1 MAQRDSEGPSRDEV
15 QRRIQSLYDRAETAT
30 GNFNATRAMSTGT
43 RRRSDPVLGRQRRRS
58 DPALDDVARE
68 WFDAARAKLGPTVP
82 AVLPADRMPAG
93 AAGDGPVVP
102 AGRPG
107 NELPALE
114 RANSDRP
121 VRELTA
127 GPASGSDRPVRELT
141 AGPVAELTAGPM
153 ATLPAAPAS
162 RQETPRALP
171 GAPAEPG
178 RSTPTTAKERSRRKL
193 AAAREMLDRHAAQ
206 QGPAGGTWGT
216 PEALGDSGQAWQQVQ
231 TAGVAAVLP
240 GMSPAADLALTA
252 VPSAVGP
259 SPIAP
264 SLDTST
270 GVAVPAPPATTPGPA
285 TSTAFA
291 VPAPPASAPGPAAT
305 TAFAMS
311 GPPATAPVPT
321 ASMPLTGPDTF
332 AATAPLPAPAPGA
345 VPAPGAP
352 APGSSASF
360 ATSLLPV
367 TAPHATASMPLT
379 GPATFAATATPAAT
393 APAAV
398 SAPGAPALP
407 VADAFVGVPGT
418 GYGTKA
424 AKALAFA
431 RAQIG
436 KPCVW
441 GATGP
446 DSYDAPGLT
455 QAAWKAAGV
464 VLPRSAPD
472 QAAMGTPVSLT
483 ALQPGDLVFFHEGAG
498 HVGICTGNGMM
509 IHAPGPGAYIRE
521 ESLHYAGQSAIHGA
535 VRPA

>member
-43 RRRSDPVLGRQRRRS
+43 RRRTDPALGRQRRRS

-82 AVLPADRMPAG
+82 AVLPTDRMPDG
-93 AAGDGPVVP
+93 AAGDRPVIP
-102 AGRPG
+102 ARRPG
-107 NELPALE
+107 KELPALE
-114 RANSDRP
+114 RANPDQP

-127 GPASGSDRPVRELT
+127 GPASGSDRTVRELT
-141 AGPVAELTAGPM
+141 AGPVAELTAGPT
-153 ATLPAAPAS
+153 ATLPDAPAS
-162 RQETPRALP
+162 WQETPRALP
-171 GAPAEPG
+171 GAPAESG

-206 QGPAGGTWGT
+206 QGPAGGGWGT
-216 PEALGDSGQAWQQVQ
+216 PQALGDGGQAWQRGQ
-231 TAGVAAVLP
+231 TAGVTAVLP
-240 GMSPAADLALTA
+240 GTSPAADLALTA

-270 GVAVPAPPATTPGPA
+270 ALAVPAPPATTPSPA

-291 VPAPPASAPGPAAT
+291 VPAPSATEPVPTAT
-305 TAFAMS
+305 TAFAVPAPPATEPAFAMPA
-311 GPPATAPVPT
+311 PPATAPVPA
-321 ASMPLTGPDTF
+321 ASMPLNGPDAL
-332 AATAPLPAPAPGA
+332 AATTPLAATAPGA
-345 VPAPGAP
+345 VPAPVA
-352 APGSSASF
+352 
-360 ATSLLPV
+360 
-367 TAPHATASMPLT
+367 LT
-379 GPATFAATATPAAT
+379 
-393 APAAV
+393 
-398 SAPGAPALP
+398 LP
-407 VADAFVGVPGT
+407 VADAFVGLPDT

-446 DSYDAPGLT
+446 DSYDASGLI

-464 VLPRSAPD
+464 VLPRTAPD

-483 ALQPGDLVFFHEGAG
+483 ALQPGDLVFFHDGAG

>member
-43 RRRSDPVLGRQRRRS
+43 RRRTDPVLGRQPRRS

-68 WFDAARAKLGPTVP
+68 WFDAVRAKLGPIVP
-82 AVLPADRMPAG
+82 AVLPADRMPDG
-93 AAGDGPVVP
+93 AAGDRSVIP

-114 RANSDRP
+114 RANADRP

-141 AGPVAELTAGPM
+141 AGPVAELTGGPM
-153 ATLPAAPAS
+153 AMLPAAPAS

-193 AAAREMLDRHAAQ
+193 AAARELLDRHAAQ
-206 QGPAGGTWGT
+206 QGRVGGTWGT
-216 PEALGDSGQAWQQVQ
+216 PEALGDSGQAWQRGR

-252 VPSAVGP
+252 VPSAMGP

-264 SLDTST
+264 TLDTSR
-270 GVAVPAPPATTPGPA
+270 GLAVPVPPATTPGPA

-291 VPAPPASAPGPAAT
+291 VPAPTATEPGPAAT
-305 TAFAMS
+305 TAFATS
-311 GPPATAPVPT
+311 APPATAPVATASMPLTGPDTFAPTAALAAPAPVAPALDSSTAFATSAPPVTAPHPT

-332 AATAPLPAPAPGA
+332 AD
-345 VPAPGAP
+345 
-352 APGSSASF
+352 
-360 ATSLLPV
+360 
-367 TAPHATASMPLT
+367 
-379 GPATFAATATPAAT
+379 TATPAAP
-393 APAAV
+393 APD
-398 SAPGAPALP
+398 APSLP
-407 VADAFVGVPGT
+407 VAGAFLGVPDT
-418 GYGTKA
+418 GYGIKA

-446 DSYDAPGLT
+446 DSYDASGLT

-483 ALQPGDLVFFHEGAG
+483 TLQPGDLVFFHDGAG
-498 HVGICTGNGMM
+498 HVGICAGNGMM

-521 ESLHYAGQSAIHGA
+521 ESLHYAGRSAIHGA

>member
-43 RRRSDPVLGRQRRRS
+43 RRRTDPVLGRQRRRS

-82 AVLPADRMPAG
+82 AVLPADRMPDG
-93 AAGDGPVVP
+93 SAGDRPV
-102 AGRPG
+102 
-107 NELPALE
+107 LPARRPKNEPPAIE
-114 RANSDRP
+114 RANADRP

-127 GPASGSDRPVRELT
+127 GPASGPDRTVRELT
-141 AGPVAELTAGPM
+141 AGPVAELTAGPRAM
-153 ATLPAAPAS
+153 VPSAPAS
-162 RQETPRALP
+162 GQETPRALP
-171 GAPAEPG
+171 GAPGEPG

-193 AAAREMLDRHAAQ
+193 AAAREMLDRHTAQ
-206 QGPAGGTWGT
+206 QGPAAGTWGT
-216 PEALGDSGQAWQQVQ
+216 PEALGDSGQAWQRGQ
-231 TAGVAAVLP
+231 TAGAAAVLP
-240 GMSPAADLALTA
+240 GMSPAADPALTA
-252 VPSAVGP
+252 APSSVGP

-264 SLDTST
+264 PLDTST
-270 GVAVPAPPATTPGPA
+270 ALAVPAPSATMPAPA
-285 TSTAFA
+285 TSPAFA
-291 VPAPPASAPGPAAT
+291 VPAPPATAPGPAAT
-305 TAFAMS
+305 TAFATAA
-311 GPPATAPVPT
+311 PPATAPLPT
-321 ASMPLTGPDTF
+321 ASTPLTGPAAL
-332 AATAPLPAPAPGA
+332 AATAPLTAPAP
-345 VPAPGAP
+345 V
-352 APGSSASF
+352 
-360 ATSLLPV
+360 
-367 TAPHATASMPLT
+367 
-379 GPATFAATATPAAT
+379 
-393 APAAV
+393 
-398 SAPGAPALP
+398 APALP
-407 VADAFVGVPGT
+407 VADAFVGVPDA

-424 AKALAFA
+424 AKAIAFA

-446 DSYDAPGLT
+446 DSYDASGLT

-483 ALQPGDLVFFHEGAG
+483 ALQPGDLVFLHDGAG

-521 ESLHYAGQSAIHGA
+521 ESLHHAGHSAIHGA

>member
-43 RRRSDPVLGRQRRRS
+43 RRRTDPVLGRQRRHS
-58 DPALDDVARE
+58 DPALDDVVRE

-82 AVLPADRMPAG
+82 AVLPTDRMPDG
-93 AAGDGPVVP
+93 AAGDGPVIP
-102 AGRPG
+102 ARRPG
-107 NELPALE
+107 DELPALE
-114 RANSDRP
+114 RANADRP

-127 GPASGSDRPVRELT
+127 GPASGSDRTVRELT

-153 ATLPAAPAS
+153 ATLPDAPAS

-171 GAPAEPG
+171 GAPAESG

-206 QGPAGGTWGT
+206 QGPAGGGWGT
-216 PEALGDSGQAWQQVQ
+216 PQALGDSGQAWQRGQ
-231 TAGVAAVLP
+231 TAGGAAVLP
-240 GMSPAADLALTA
+240 GMSPAADLALTS

-270 GVAVPAPPATTPGPA
+270 ALAVPAPPATTPSPV

-291 VPAPPASAPGPAAT
+291 VPAPPATGPGPAPT
-305 TAFAMS
+305 TAFTMPA
-311 GPPATAPVPT
+311 PPATEPVPA
-321 ASMPLTGPDTF
+321 ASMPLTGPDTL
-332 AATAPLPAPAPGA
+332 AATAPFAATAPGA
-345 VPAPGAP
+345 VPAP
-352 APGSSASF
+352 
-360 ATSLLPV
+360 
-367 TAPHATASMPLT
+367 
-379 GPATFAATATPAAT
+379 
-393 APAAV
+393 AV
-398 SAPGAPALP
+398 PALP
-407 VADAFVGVPGT
+407 VADAFVGLSDT

-446 DSYDAPGLT
+446 DSYDAAGLT

-464 VLPRSAPD
+464 VLPRTAPD
-472 QAAMGTPVSLT
+472 QAATGTPVSLT
-483 ALQPGDLVFFHEGAG
+483 ALQPGDLVFFHDGAG

>member
-43 RRRSDPVLGRQRRRS
+43 RRRTDPVLGRQRRRS

-82 AVLPADRMPAG
+82 AVLPTDRMPDG
-93 AAGDGPVVP
+93 AAGDRPVIP
-102 AGRPG
+102 ARRPE

-114 RANSDRP
+114 RANADRP

-171 GAPAEPG
+171 GASAEPG
-178 RSTPTTAKERSRRKL
+178 RSAPTTAKERSRRKL
-193 AAAREMLDRHAAQ
+193 AAAREMLDRHVAQ
-206 QGPAGGTWGT
+206 QGPAGGSWGT
-216 PEALGDSGQAWQQVQ
+216 PEVLGDSGQAWQRGQ

-259 SPIAP
+259 SPVAP

-270 GVAVPAPPATTPGPA
+270 ALAVPTPPATTPSPA

-291 VPAPPASAPGPAAT
+291 VPAPPA
-305 TAFAMS
+305 
-311 GPPATAPVPT
+311 TAPVPP
-321 ASMPLTGPDTF
+321 ALPSPMPLTGPDTP
-332 AATAPLPAPAPGA
+332 AATAALAATAPGA
-345 VPAPGAP
+345 VPAPVAP
-352 APGSSASF
+352 AP
-360 ATSLLPV
+360 
-367 TAPHATASMPLT
+367 
-379 GPATFAATATPAAT
+379 
-393 APAAV
+393 
-398 SAPGAPALP
+398 P
-407 VADAFVGVPGT
+407 VADAFVGVPDT

-446 DSYDAPGLT
+446 DSYDASGLT

-483 ALQPGDLVFFHEGAG
+483 ALQPGDLVFFQDGAG
-498 HVGICTGNGMM
+498 HVGICTGNGMI

-521 ESLHYAGQSAIHGA
+521 ESLLYAGQSAIHGA